1 MSEQILANAKLVLKD
16 RVVEG
21 HVLVRSGRIE
31 DIAEGRQIPVG
42 AQDMGG
48 DYLLPGF
55 IELHTDNME
64 KHFNPRPGVMWPSSL
79 AAILAHD
86 IQIAGA
92 GITTVLDAICVG
104 EYNAN
109 QMRRHILV
117 ESIAAVK
124 EAAGHNLL
132 RAEHLFHMR
141 CEVSD
146 EGVEDMFRPYAD
158 EPLVHLVSLM
168 DHTPGQRQWRNM
180 EAFKKFYKL
189 EKLSEEELEVEMA
202 GRISAQKQF
211 AEKHRKAILD
221 LARPLNLPLASH
233 DDTTV
238 EHVVEGHADGVTIS
252 EFPTTLEAARAARSA
267 GMGIVMGAPNVV
279 RGGSHSG
286 NVSALELA
294 KEGLLDALS
303 SDYMPTSLLQAV
315 FVLHESVGLPL
326 SNAVATVSANP
337 AAMLRMKDRGE
348 IAVGKRADLIQVRK
362 AGATPVVRQVWRE
375 GQRVL

>member
-1 MSEQILANAKLVLKD
+1 MTPHILANARIVMKD
-16 RVVEG
+16 RVAQGSVVIEEGKILEIDESG
-21 HVLVRSGRIE
+21 HVPSGAVDLE
-31 DIAEGRQIPVG
+31 
-42 AQDMGG
+42 G
-48 DYLLPGF
+48 DYLLPGL

-86 IQIAGA
+86 VQIAGA

-124 EAAGHNLL
+124 EASSQNLL

-146 EGVEDMFRPYAD
+146 EMVEEMFRPYAD
-158 EPLVHLVSLM
+158 DPLVHLVSLM
-168 DHTPGQRQWRNM
+168 DHTPGQRQWRDM

-189 EKLSEEELEVEMA
+189 EKMSDEELAADMA
-202 GRISAQKQF
+202 GRIAAQKAF
-211 AEKHRKAILD
+211 AEKHRKAILE
-221 LARPLNLPLASH
+221 LTRPRGMPLASH
-233 DDTTV
+233 DDTTQ
-238 EHVVEGHADGVTIS
+238 EHVEEGHEDGVTIS
-252 EFPTTLEAARAARSA
+252 EFPTTLEAARAARA
-267 GMGIVMGAPNVV
+267 VGMGIVMGAPNVV

-303 SDYMPTSLLQAV
+303 SDYMPTSLLHAV
-315 FVLHESVGLPL
+315 FVLEERAGMPLPD
-326 SNAVATVSANP
+326 AVATVSANP
-337 AAMLRMKDRGE
+337 AAMLKMQDRGV
-348 IAVGKRADLIQVRK
+348 IAEGRRADLIQVRK
-362 AGATPVVRQVWRE
+362 SGDTPVVRQVWRE
-375 GQRVL
+375 GRRVL

>member
-1 MSEQILANAKLVLKD
+1 MSEQILANARLVLKD
-16 RVVEG
+16 RVVDG
-21 HVLVRSGRIE
+21 HVLVRDGRIE
-31 DIAEGRQIPVG
+31 DIASGRHIPIG
-42 AQDMGG
+42 AENLDG
-48 DYLLPGF
+48 DYLMPGF
-55 IELHTDNME
+55 IEMHTDNME

-79 AAILAHD
+79 GAILAHD

-109 QMRRHILV
+109 QMRRHILT

-124 EAAGHNLL
+124 EASSHGLL
-132 RAEHLFHMR
+132 RSEHLFHMR

-189 EKLSEEELEVEMA
+189 EKLSALELEAEMA
-202 GRISAQKQF
+202 GRIAAQKEF
-211 AEKHRKAILD
+211 AEKHRKAILE

-233 DDTTV
+233 DDTTA
-238 EHVVEGHADGVTIS
+238 EHVEEGRIDGVTIS
-252 EFPTTLEAARAARSA
+252 EFPTTLEAARAARIA

-294 KEGLLDALS
+294 EEGLLDALS
-303 SDYMPTSLLQAV
+303 SDYMPTSLLLAA
-315 FVLHESVGLPL
+315 FVLSEGEFMDLPG
-326 SNAVATVSANP
+326 AVATVSANP
-337 AAMLRMKDRGE
+337 ASMLGMKDRGE
-348 IAVGKRADLIQVRK
+348 IAPGKRADLIQIRK
-362 AGATPVVRQVWRE
+362 AGDTPVVCQVWRQ
-375 GQRVL
+375 GHRVL